1 MPVSDVPVQVLDL
14 WLTLIPLAQASLGCR
29 TAAFALASTAK
40 LTRITDDRIGNDCG
54 ERTRIRHEQ
63 GCYSSMQNGFGF
75 YFDVIEC
82 KMWDLILS

>member
-40 LTRITDDRIGNDCG
+40 LTRMTDDRIVIDCF
-54 ERTRIRHEQ
+54 ERARIRHEQ
-63 GCYSSMQNGFGF
+63 GCLSYMQNGFVF
-75 YFDVIEC
+75 HFDVMNC
-82 KMWDLILS
+82 KM

>member
-40 LTRITDDRIGNDCG
+40 LTRMTDDRIGIDCLD
-54 ERTRIRHEQ
+54 RARIRHEQ
-63 GCYSSMQNGFGF
+63 GRYSYMEKGFVF
-75 YFDVIEC
+75 HFDVMSC
-82 KMWDLILS
+82 KM